1 MLREITESTIF
12 PLSSHISIE
21 SFLAQVDVKTSD
33 NILMGMRFLVLS
45 DVHSSNRTIAW
56 ANRLAR
62 EHGADAFI
70 VLGDIVNFSPAD
82 WAEEFLKSLDLPA
95 YAVPGNCDPPAVV
108 GYIER
113 AATSLHQRKAEVGGK
128 TFIGLGGSN
137 PTIFDT
143 PFELEEDAIA
153 EKLGPLME
161 EGAVM
166 VLHCPP
172 YGILDKVR
180 GGKSVGSTAILD
192 LVKRYRP
199 RVVLSGHIHEDR
211 GVLENNGTLFMNPGA
226 AKDGF
231 SALLDIGD
239 EIRGVLLDQ
248 VIG

>member
-1 MLREITESTIF
+1 MGV
-12 PLSSHISIE
+12 
-21 SFLAQVDVKTSD
+21 LAQVDVKPRD
-33 NILMGMRFLVLS
+33 NIVVGMRFLVLS

-82 WAEEFLKSLDLPA
+82 WAEEFLNSLDLPA

-113 AATSLHQRKAEVGGK
+113 AATSLHQRKAEVGGM

-143 PFELEEDAIA
+143 PFELEEEDIA

-161 EGAVM
+161 GDAVM
-166 VLHCPP
+166 VLHCPA
-172 YGILDKVR
+172 YGILDRVS

>member
-1 MLREITESTIF
+1 M
-12 PLSSHISIE
+12 
-21 SFLAQVDVKTSD
+21 
-33 NILMGMRFLVLS
+33 LS

-62 EHGADAFI
+62 EHKADAFI
-70 VLGDIVNFSPAD
+70 ILGDIVNFSPAD
-82 WAEEFLKSLDLPA
+82 WAEEFLSSLDLPA

-108 GYIER
+108 SYIEK
-113 AATSLHQRKAEVGGK
+113 AATSLHQRKEEVAGM

-143 PFELEEDAIA
+143 PFELEEEDIA
-153 EKLGPLME
+153 DKLGPLMD

-166 VLHCPP
+166 VLHCPA
-172 YGILDKVR
+172 YGILDRVS

-211 GVLENNGTLFMNPGA
+211 GVIKQDGTLFMNPGA

-239 EIRGVLLDQ
+239 DITGILLDP
-248 VIG
+248 VR